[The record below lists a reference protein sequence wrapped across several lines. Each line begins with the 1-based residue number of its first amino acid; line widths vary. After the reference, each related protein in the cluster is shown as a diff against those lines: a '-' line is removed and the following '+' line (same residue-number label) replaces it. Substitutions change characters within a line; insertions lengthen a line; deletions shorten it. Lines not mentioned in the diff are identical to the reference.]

1 MNPDCPHCG
10 GVSPSTD
17 GKTEC
22 GWCGPHHVPSVV
34 PEDLD
39 AWSAD
44 ERLAEAIQRCRDNP
58 FVPPPPGPI
67 RVGDIREVDSSPWE
81 TWEPPEADED
91 GMWLG
96 YPADIVR
103 RRWVLVTNVDSS
115 EYGYVYVALCG
126 TPMDDWGWMTDRE
139 VWLDRED
146 TGHYRHC
153 VFCDLRG
160 PVFTH
165 QLGDLVARLDNDV
178 LAIAKAASRGANTEH
193 AHRSGIPLQSRKD
206 PRRAYKQDQMRVLHR
221 IIGPCASWML
231 EETA

>member
-1 MNPDCPHCG
+1 MTGNPDCPHCG
-10 GVSPSTD
+10 GVSP
-17 GKTEC
+17 
-22 GWCGPHHVPSVV
+22 
-34 PEDLD
+34 
-39 AWSAD
+39 D

-103 RRWVLVTNVDSS
+103 RRWVLVTNVDSIDH
-115 EYGYVYVALCG
+115 GYVYVALCG
-126 TPMDDWGWMTDRE
+126 TPMDDWAWMTDRE
-139 VWLDRED
+139 LWLDREA

-178 LAIAKAASRGANTEH
+178 LALAKAASQGAVPDEH
-193 AHRSGIPLQSRKD
+193 CRLTGLPLKSLKD